1 MVSLNLENNQHI
13 LRVGNQNLS
22 QVNETLHSFSNIGQG
37 YWAVTVDHMMYDD
50 EYTAKLKNDLPVIK

>member
-1 MVSLNLENNQHI
+1 
-13 LRVGNQNLS
+13 LRVGNQNLF